1 MGSAWR
7 IVLESQAATAFSGE
21 GAWRYGGRWN
31 SRNVRVVYASEHQ
44 STAALEV
51 FVHNK
56 PFNPD
61 AKYKAFHLE
70 WADSLTERFPAQK
83 LPANW
88 RAFPSSM
95 ATNEL
100 GDRWVHEKRSPVL
113 ALPSAISP
121 ADTNF
126 LINPEHRDFK
136 RIRIAPPIDYEFDSR
151 LLGR

>member
-1 MGSAWR
+1 MGSGWR
-7 IVLESQAATAFSGE
+7 IVLESEAAAAFSGE
-21 GAWRYGGRWN
+21 GSWRYGGRWN
-31 SRNVRVVYASEHQ
+31 SANVRVIYVSEHQ

-56 PFNPD
+56 PFSPNE
-61 AKYKAFHLE
+61 KYKAFHLQ
-70 WADSLTERFPAQK
+70 WPDSLTEVFPEKK

-88 RAFPSSM
+88 RITPPSHETM
-95 ATNEL
+95 EI
-100 GDRWVHEKRSPVL
+100 GDHWVQEKRSVVL

-126 LINPEHRDFK
+126 LLNPEHPDFK
-136 RIRIAPPIDYEFDSR
+136 RIRISPPIDFEFDPR

>member
-7 IVLESQAATAFSGE
+7 IVLQSAAAAAFSGE
-21 GAWRYGGRWN
+21 GALRYGGRWN
-31 SRNVRVVYASEHQ
+31 SRNVRVIYASEHQ

-61 AKYKAFHLE
+61 ETYKAFHLE
-70 WADSLTERFPAQK
+70 WPDSLTERFPAEK
-83 LPANW
+83 LPVNW
-88 RAFPSSM
+88 RAFPSPM
-95 ATNEL
+95 ETKEI
-100 GDRWVHEKRSPVL
+100 GDRWIHEKRSPVL
-113 ALPSAISP
+113 AIPSAMSP

>member
-7 IVLESQAATAFSGE
+7 IVLESEAATAFSGE

-31 SRNVRVVYASEHQ
+31 SRNVRVIYASEHQ

-56 PFNPD
+56 PFNPNE
-61 AKYKAFHLE
+61 KYKAFRLE
-70 WADSLTERFPAQK
+70 WPDRSTKRFPAEK

-88 RAFPSSM
+88 RIFPPPM
-95 ATNEL
+95 ETREI
-100 GDRWVHEKRSPVL
+100 GDHWVQQRRSAVL

-126 LINPEHRDFK
+126 LLNPEHPDFK
-136 RIRIAPPIDYEFDSR
+136 QIRIAPPVDYEFDPR
-151 LLGR
+151 LVGR